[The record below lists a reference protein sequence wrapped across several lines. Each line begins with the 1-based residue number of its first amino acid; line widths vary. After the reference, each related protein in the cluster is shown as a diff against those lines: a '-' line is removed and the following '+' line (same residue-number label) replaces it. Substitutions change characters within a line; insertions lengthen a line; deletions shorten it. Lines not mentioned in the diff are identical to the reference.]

1 MGWIWLLSCA
11 GSVYLPALIIKQAY
25 PTVGASGA
33 IFGLIGVAMVYGH
46 RVGTPQGR
54 LIRNKMIEWTVICT
68 LFGIGMGNVAHSAHF
83 GGLASG
89 GILAIFLTPPKRPI
103 HFLLN
108 PLLAVVFTG
117 VLIWMMYEGYIFYQ
131 AFT

>member
-1 MGWIWLLSCA
+1 MFNLYALYHIGPLIERTFGAMRVGWIWLLSCA

-83 GGLASG
+83 GGLALYCMLSKSW
-89 GILAIFLTPPKRPI
+89 A
-103 HFLLN
+103 
-108 PLLAVVFTG
+108 
-117 VLIWMMYEGYIFYQ
+117 
-131 AFT
+131 